1 MGDSSNTS
9 DWYWILTVPPQSF
22 DTFETK
28 SPSTNPTVNTERICT
43 IKISWHTLRQKKH
56 LTIPFHA
63 FAKVPIVGFHQC
75 FGKIFHHEA
84 TLARHQT
91 SSQQAICWSIDVL
104 QSSAPKL
111 GNPAYV
117 YRLLMTCWG
126 LVMSKK
132 PMFAGGCPNIPN
144 ILLCANVYFQDW
156 NKPCSAVFAFQ
167 VTLRPTLAAGIKS
180 DISHPS
186 GSQDCSIH
194 DDFIEYT
201 EMSLSPQHHI
211 PFESTPGSL
220 EDGILSLEAIIFQ
233 LPVISF
239 RGRTAFK

>member
-126 LVMSKK
+126 LVMSKNL
-132 PMFAGGCPNIPN
+132 C
-144 ILLCANVYFQDW
+144 LLEGA
-156 NKPCSAVFAFQ
+156 
-167 VTLRPTLAAGIKS
+167 L
-180 DISHPS
+180 
-186 GSQDCSIH
+186 
-194 DDFIEYT
+194 
-201 EMSLSPQHHI
+201 
-211 PFESTPGSL
+211 
-220 EDGILSLEAIIFQ
+220 IFQ
-233 LPVISF
+233 TYCYVQMCI
-239 RGRTAFK
+239 FKIGTSHVLQFSLFKSHCGLHWQLE